1 MVDRGK
7 ANPRRLWQSIE
18 TVLGRSR
25 PPVNNEISAER
36 FQDFFEE
43 KVAYVRVSK

>member
-7 ANPRRLWQSIE
+7 ANPRQSIE